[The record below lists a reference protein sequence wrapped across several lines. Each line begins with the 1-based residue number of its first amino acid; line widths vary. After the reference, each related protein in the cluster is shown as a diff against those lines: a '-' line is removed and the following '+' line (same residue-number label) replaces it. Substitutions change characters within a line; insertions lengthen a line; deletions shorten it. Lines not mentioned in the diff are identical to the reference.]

1 MIPPHSNTS
10 LYYSLFYEFKHFI
23 ILSNNMNLSQVNSSH
38 DDKKEFDEL
47 YQLLLTLSK
56 KKSQQTNESDIKNTK
71 QSSNLNHN
79 TSEDHMLKDIFR
91 TKRYSCKG
99 CDKAFIAESLL
110 SDHLER
116 SKSCKK
122 WLELSEENQ
131 QIILQ
136 KPIHLFIDECLSQ
149 SITSESSSNNKFE
162 CKFCN
167 SSFVNKGNLHKH
179 FTTSISCNRL
189 SYHEF
194 KQKILSI

>member
-1 MIPPHSNTS
+1 
-10 LYYSLFYEFKHFI
+10 
-23 ILSNNMNLSQVNSSH
+23 MNLSQVNSSVPE
-38 DDKKEFDEL
+38 DKKEFDEL
-47 YQLLLTLSK
+47 YKLLLTLSK
-56 KKSQQTNESDIKNTK
+56 KKFQPSNESEDKNKKEYVNST
-71 QSSNLNHN
+71 HN
-79 TSEDHMLKDIFR
+79 ISEEDHTLKDIFK

-110 SDHLER
+110 NDHLER

-149 SITSESSSNNKFE
+149 SITSESSSSNKFE

-194 KQKILSI
+194 KQKFLSI

>member
-1 MIPPHSNTS
+1 
-10 LYYSLFYEFKHFI
+10 
-23 ILSNNMNLSQVNSSH
+23 MNLSQVNSSSSQ

-56 KKSQQTNESDIKNTK
+56 KKFQQTNESDDKNKK
-71 QSSNLNHN
+71 QSSISKDN
-79 TSEDHMLKDIFR
+79 TSEDNMLKDIFK
-91 TKRYSCKG
+91 TKRYSCRG